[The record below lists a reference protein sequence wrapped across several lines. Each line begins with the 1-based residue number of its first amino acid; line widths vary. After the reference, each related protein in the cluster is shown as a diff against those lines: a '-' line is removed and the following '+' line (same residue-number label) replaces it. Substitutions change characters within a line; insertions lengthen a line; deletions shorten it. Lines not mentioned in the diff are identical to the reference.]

1 MADKARGGQAGS
13 AGAQAQDG
21 WTPERSVAGD
31 RSPWAI
37 VAVISIATFM
47 TVLDTSIVNVALDHI
62 AGGLAVSFD
71 EATWVST
78 TFLVAT
84 AIVIPISGWLADV
97 IGRKRY
103 YMISVALFTL
113 SSLACGIAPNLPLL
127 ILARVIQ
134 GAAGGGLAAAE
145 QSMLADTFP
154 PKQRGQA
161 FAAYGL
167 VVILGPVIGPVVG
180 GFITDN
186 SSWRWCFLINVP
198 IGIMSLFLVNMFVDE
213 PQALIDDRKKLLS
226 KGLSVDVVGF
236 ILVALFFGCLEVTLD
251 RGQTDDWFAS
261 PFITTTAIIAA
272 LSLFLFVP
280 WELTRDDPI
289 VPIGMFGRR
298 NFGIASL
305 FLLLTGVIVF
315 GSTLFIPQL
324 LQQVMNYTATDAGLA
339 LTAGG
344 FATLIAMPVVGFM
357 SGKVDARI
365 LIGVAFLVEG
375 LALINMSHLNTNMS
389 FGDAALARTYQAVGL
404 PFLFVPISAIAYVGL
419 KPSEN
424 NQASAL
430 MNVARNFGGT
440 LGISSV
446 QTMLARR
453 SQWHQARL
461 VETLNPLN
469 PNYVQGIGQFSRA
482 VGQSASNIG
491 DASTQALAGLY
502 RTMQRQALMLSY
514 VDVFQVLAI
523 VVFASIP
530 LVFLLRGA
538 TGGAP
543 SGGAA

>member
-1 MADKARGGQAGS
+1 MAENGKAGS
-13 AGAQAQDG
+13 AGAKAQDG
-21 WTPERSVAGD
+21 WTPERSVAGN
-31 RSPWAI
+31 RNPWTI

-47 TVLDTSIVNVALDHI
+47 TVLDTSIVNVALNHI

-103 YMISVALFTL
+103 YMISVAVFTV

-127 ILARVIQ
+127 IVARIIQ

-154 PKQRGQA
+154 PKQRGMA

-167 VVILGPVIGPVVG
+167 VVILGPVVGPVVG

-198 IGIMSLFLVNMFVDE
+198 IGVLSLFLVNMLVDE
-213 PQALIDDRKKLLS
+213 PKALIDDRRKLLA
-226 KGLSVDVVGF
+226 KGLSVDVAGF

-251 RGQTDDWFAS
+251 RGQADDWFAS
-261 PFITTTAIIAA
+261 PLIATTAIVAA
-272 LSLFLFVP
+272 ISLFLLIP
-280 WELTRDDPI
+280 WELTRDEPI
-289 VPIGMFGRR
+289 MPIAMFGRR

-324 LQQVMNYTATDAGLA
+324 LQQVMGYTATDAGLA

-344 FATLIAMPVVGFM
+344 FATLVAMPIVGIL
-357 SGKVDARI
+357 SGKVDARL
-365 LIGVAFLVEG
+365 LIGGAFVVEG
-375 LALINMSHLNTNMS
+375 LALLNMSHLNTDMS

-446 QTMLARR
+446 QTILARR

-469 PNYVQGIGQFSRA
+469 PSYVEGVGRFSRA
-482 VGQSASNIG
+482 LGQSASNIG
-491 DASTQALAGLY
+491 DASTQTLAGLY
-502 RTMQRQALMLSY
+502 RTLQRQALMLSY
-514 VDVFQVLAI
+514 IDVFHVLAI
-523 VVFASIP
+523 VVFGAIP
-530 LVFLLRGA
+530 LLFLMQGA
-538 TGGAP
+538 KGGAP
-543 SGGAA
+543 SGGGA

>member
-1 MADKARGGQAGS
+1 MAGEAGS
-13 AGAQAQDG
+13 GGARAQDG
-21 WTPERSVAGD
+21 WTPERSVAGS
-31 RSPWAI
+31 RNPWSI

-47 TVLDTSIVNVALDHI
+47 TVLDSSIVNVALDHI

-103 YMISVALFTL
+103 YMISVAIFTI
-113 SSLACGIAPNLPLL
+113 SSFACGIAPNLPLL
-127 ILARVIQ
+127 IIARIVQ
-134 GAAGGGLAAAE
+134 GAAGGGLASAE

-154 PKQRGQA
+154 PKQRGAA

-180 GFITDN
+180 GLITDN

-198 IGIMSLFLVNMFVDE
+198 IGMISLFLVNMFVDE
-213 PQALIDDRKKLLS
+213 PKALVDDRRKLLS
-226 KGLSVDVVGF
+226 KGLSVDLVGF

-261 PFITTTAIIAA
+261 PLITITALVSAG
-272 LSLFLFVP
+272 SLFLFIP
-280 WELTRDDPI
+280 WELTRDEPI
-289 VPIGMFGRR
+289 VPIAMFARP

-305 FLLLTGVIVF
+305 FLLITGMIIF
-315 GSTLFIPQL
+315 SSTLFIPQL
-324 LQQVMNYTATDAGLA
+324 LQQVMHYTATDAGLA

-344 FATLIAMPVVGFM
+344 LATLVAMPVVGFL
-357 SGKVDARI
+357 SGKVDAR
-365 LIGVAFLVEG
+365 LMIGAAFVVEG
-375 LALINMSHLNTNMS
+375 LALLNMSHLNTNMS
-389 FGDAALARTYQAVGL
+389 FNSAALARTYQAVGL

-446 QTMLARR
+446 QTILARR

-469 PNYVQGIGQFSRA
+469 PNYVQGVGRFSRA

-502 RTMQRQALMLSY
+502 RALQRQALMLSY
-514 VDVFQVLAI
+514 IDVFHVLMI
-523 VVFASIP
+523 VVFGAIP
-530 LVFLLRGA
+530 LLFLMRGA
-538 TGGAP
+538 KGGAP
-543 SGGAA
+543 SGGGA

>member
-1 MADKARGGQAGS
+1 MAEDGHDEAGS
-13 AGAQAQDG
+13 GGAQAQDG
-21 WTPERSVAGD
+21 WTPERSVAGN
-31 RSPWAI
+31 RNPWTI

-47 TVLDTSIVNVALDHI
+47 TVLDTSIVNVALNHI

-103 YMISVALFTL
+103 YMISVAIFTV
-113 SSLACGIAPNLPLL
+113 SSFACGIAPNLPLL
-127 ILARVIQ
+127 IIARIIQ

-154 PKQRGQA
+154 PKQRGVA

-167 VVILGPVIGPVVG
+167 VVILGPVVGPVVG

-198 IGIMSLFLVNMFVDE
+198 IGFLSLFLVNMFVDE
-213 PQALIDDRKKLLS
+213 PKALVEDRKKLLS
-226 KGLSVDVVGF
+226 KGLSVDFVGF

-261 PFITTTAIIAA
+261 PLITTTAIIAA
-272 LSLFLFVP
+272 ASLFIFVP
-280 WELTRDDPI
+280 WELTRNEPI
-289 VPIGMFGRR
+289 VHIAMFGRR
-298 NFGIASL
+298 NFAIASI
-305 FLLLTGVIVF
+305 FLMLTGVIVF

-324 LQQVMNYTATDAGLA
+324 LQQVMGYTATDAGLA

-344 FATLIAMPVVGFM
+344 VATLIAMPIVGIL
-357 SGKVDARI
+357 SGKVDARL
-365 LIGVAFLVEG
+365 LIGAAFVVEA
-375 LALINMSHLNTNMS
+375 LALLNMSHLNTNMS

-404 PFLFVPISAIAYVGL
+404 PFLFVPISAVAYVGL
-419 KPSEN
+419 KQSEN

-440 LGISSV
+440 LGISTV

-469 PNYVQGIGQFSRA
+469 PNYVEGIGQFSRA
-482 VGQSASNIG
+482 LGQSASNAG

-502 RTMQRQALMLSY
+502 RNLQRQALMLSY
-514 VDVFQVLAI
+514 IDVFHVLML
-523 VVFASIP
+523 VVFGAIP
-530 LVFLLRGA
+530 LLFLMQA
-538 TGGAP
+538 NKGGAP
-543 SGGAA
+543 SGGGA